1 LYHRTL
7 LLSLTLQKSTEL
19 FSDYHRFFLPDALA
33 FWQASGYNRVERYS
47 DTQRSLTMSEHS
59 VTEQQ
64 VLDALRS
71 VIDPDLRRDIV
82 SLGFVKDVK
91 ICDGNVAFKIELT
104 TPACPVKDLMK
115 SQATEAVLKIPG
127 VRSVNVEMTANV
139 RARQIGAEDLLPGV
153 KHVIAVASGKGG
165 VGKSTVSVNLA
176 VALAQMGASVGLLD
190 ADVYGPS
197 VPLMM
202 GTRETPRVLN
212 EKIIPIARYGVQMMS
227 LGFLLPEDEAVV
239 WRGPMVAGTVR
250 QLLSDVN
257 WGEKDYLV
265 VDLPPGT
272 GDAPMTLSQLV
283 PITGVVIVMTPQ
295 DVAFTIAGKA
305 VAMFRKLEE
314 GLGRPIPLLGIIE
327 NMGHFV
333 CPHCGTETPIFVG
346 KGGKYAAERLGI
358 PFLGSIPLDPNISLS
373 GDEGVPAVVAYP
385 ESAQAKA
392 FREIAQALAAQCSIH
407 SMADHTLLREIGVI
421 RRG

>member
-1 LYHRTL
+1 MDNHL
-7 LLSLTLQKSTEL
+7 
-19 FSDYHRFFLPDALA
+19 
-33 FWQASGYNRVERYS
+33 
-47 DTQRSLTMSEHS
+47 

-64 VLDALRS
+64 VLEALRS
-71 VIDPDLRRDIV
+71 VVDPDLRRDIV

-115 SQATEAVLKIPG
+115 SQATQAVLQVPG
-127 VRSVNVEMTANV
+127 VKSVNVEMTANV
-139 RARQIGAEDLLPGV
+139 RSRQIGAEDLLPGV
-153 KHVIAVASGKGG
+153 RHVVAVASGKGG
-165 VGKSTVSVNLA
+165 VGKSTVAVNLA
-176 VALAQMGASVGLLD
+176 VALAQLHAKVGLLD

-197 VPLMM
+197 IPLLM
-202 GTRETPRVLN
+202 GTHETPRVIK
-212 EKIIPIARYGVQMMS
+212 EKIVPIERYGVQMMS
-227 LGFLLPEDEAVV
+227 LGFLLDEDQAVI

-250 QLLSDVN
+250 QLLSDVE

-272 GDAPMTLSQLV
+272 GDAPMTLAQSV

-295 DVAFTIAGKA
+295 DVAFTIAGKS
-305 VAMFRKLEE
+305 VAMFRRMEE
-314 GLGRPIPLLGIIE
+314 GLGRPIPILGVIE
-327 NMGHFV
+327 NMSGFA
-333 CPHCGTETPIFVG
+333 CPHCGEVTPIFVG
-346 KGGKYAAERLGI
+346 KGGKHAAQRLEV

-373 GDEGVPAVVAYP
+373 GDEGVPAIVSHP

-407 SMADHTLLREIGVI
+407 SMADHSLLRRIPTIE
-421 RRG
+421 R